1 MRKNIQIMAR
11 SFSSK
16 NTQLEI
22 SSEFIKVRKPSSS
35 IPTRHFEFEPFK
47 FSIER

>member
-11 SFSSK
+11 SFCSK
-16 NTQLEI
+16 TNHLEI
-22 SSEFIKVRKPSSS
+22 KSEFIKIRKPSSS
-35 IPTRHFEFEPFK
+35 IPVRHFEFEPFK